1 MYNKELNR
9 ELNKTKKSD
18 LNVNI
23 IYVDNN
29 QSYFTYNSLVMDDNR
44 NLIDDPIAIVDI
56 DNIDDSFYLSYISR
70 CVYFNSKKLDA
81 IADISSIIEAQGVEA
96 HIQSLHAVYN

>member
-56 DNIDDSFYLSYISR
+56 DNIDDSFIFLIYLDVYILILR
-70 CVYFNSKKLDA
+70 N
-81 IADISSIIEAQGVEA
+81 
-96 HIQSLHAVYN
+96 

>member
-29 QSYFTYNSLVMDDNR
+29 QSYFTYNSLLWMT
-44 NLIDDPIAIVDI
+44 IG
-56 DNIDDSFYLSYISR
+56 IS
-70 CVYFNSKKLDA
+70 LMT
-81 IADISSIIEAQGVEA
+81 Q
-96 HIQSLHAVYN
+96 